1 MSLTKKHCEEFLKN
15 PSINPKTGRK
25 IAIGKV
31 THKQLMEDCKSIM
44 KRDKAPPMGPM
55 MHWEMRTNGT
65 VLNNLVTFAN
75 YVEKRIHELS
85 RQKIVSKM
93 ELEDLENIMY
103 IAKQEFSGKPKY
115 VAFCTEQIEKLKKI
129 QNEQNVIDDVPK
141 PKIVGKTEVH
151 VDRDDNRR
159 EVYAIWNQVRKNL
172 MYMDETIQTK
182 KIDITI
188 AKGFIRDLMLGKKY
202 LDYLIAHNIFTYDDI
217 YKKTFTSEKVFEELA
232 IKYQLYKKIYKE
244 IKGESPI

>member
-1 MSLTKKHCEEFLKN
+1 MDLD
-15 PSINPKTGRK
+15 K
-25 IAIGKV
+25 IP
-31 THKQLMEDCKSIM
+31 E
-44 KRDKAPPMGPM
+44 
-55 MHWEMRTNGT
+55 
-65 VLNNLVTFAN
+65 
-75 YVEKRIHELS
+75 
-85 RQKIVSKM
+85 IVYSKM
-93 ELEDLENIMY
+93 EINDFKSILKEAIGLFPEKKAKDFCNMIYAHINYLEAHD
-103 IAKQEFSGKPKY
+103 KF
-115 VAFCTEQIEKLKKI
+115 
-129 QNEQNVIDDVPK
+129 IDDLPK
-141 PKIVGKTEVH
+141 PKIIGKTEVH
-151 VDRDDNRR
+151 EDRADNRL

-244 IKGESPI
+244 IWGNSPI